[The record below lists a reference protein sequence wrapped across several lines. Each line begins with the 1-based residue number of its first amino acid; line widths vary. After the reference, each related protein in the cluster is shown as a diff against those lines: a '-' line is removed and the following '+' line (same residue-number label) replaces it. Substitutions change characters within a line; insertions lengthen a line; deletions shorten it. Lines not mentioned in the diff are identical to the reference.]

1 MKDTF
6 RLSHL
11 ARLTVSAFIGILIS
25 NAVFAVEST
34 QSPAQVELNKLLR
47 QVNQDKHR
55 ESEINQ
61 AREKRFIQAKSKQA
75 AQLRQLK
82 EKEKKANALYQS
94 LSEQVETAKQK
105 TSALKQTLE
114 ARSHHLKDLYSVARQ
129 IARDTKTDLDNSLNS
144 SQYPTSSTDLNSL
157 LQLEKLP
164 QIDDLKTL
172 WRVLLQDITASAE
185 LSTFESA
192 VFQTN
197 GDKVNTRVYRTGP
210 FTASTQTH
218 YLSYSSYDQ
227 RLNVL
232 NRQPEGAANL
242 LSQGLASENFAS
254 GDIIDVLI
262 DPTRG
267 SVLARLNREPSL
279 SDRIFQGGSVGFVII
294 FLGIAG
300 LLYTLFRLITLAKVN
315 TQIKQQLTTPEQPDK
330 NNPLG
335 RVLAVYHESVELN
348 ASSTCSNEQSAS
360 KQISNKHS
368 SDTKAAIHENHEGL
382 EIKLNEA
389 ILREAPQLDKGTG
402 IIKLLATVAPLLG
415 LLGTVTGMIGTFQAI
430 TLFGTGDP
438 KLMAGGISQALI
450 TTVLGLV
457 VAIPLL
463 FGHSL
468 VATRV
473 KSLLTILTQQSL
485 SLVAQTIEQPRT
497 ENSLDQKTINN
508 AA

>member
-1 MKDTF
+1 MTITYRSSLF
-6 RLSHL
+6 ALF
-11 ARLTVSAFIGILIS
+11 TISAFISILMS
-25 NAVFAVEST
+25 SAVFAVEPSK
-34 QSPAQVELNKLLR
+34 SSSEIELIRLLQ
-47 QVNQDKHR
+47 QVNQDKVR
-55 ESEINQ
+55 EFEINQ
-61 AREKRFIQAKSKQA
+61 AREQRFIQEKSNQAEKLQQLIKQEREA
-75 AQLRQLK
+75 D
-82 EKEKKANALYQS
+82 ALYQS
-94 LSEQVETAKQK
+94 LSAQVETAKQQ
-105 TSALKQTLE
+105 TTTLKDSLE
-114 ARSHHLKDLYSVARQ
+114 ERSHHLKDLYSVARQ
-129 IARDTKTDLDNSLNS
+129 IARDTQTDLDNSLNS
-144 SQYPTSSTDLNSL
+144 IQYPTSSIALDSL
-157 LQLEKLP
+157 LQLDKLP

-172 WRVLLQDITASAE
+172 WRVLLQDIKASAE
-185 LSTFESA
+185 ISAFETP

-197 GDKVNTRVYRTGP
+197 GDKINTTVYRTGP
-210 FTASTQTH
+210 FTANTRSH
-218 YLSYSSYDQ
+218 YLSYSSSDH

-232 NRQPEGAANL
+232 NRQPEGAKNL
-242 LSQGLASENFAS
+242 ISQGLASENTKPGAL
-254 GDIIDVLI
+254 IDVLI

-300 LLYTLFRLITLAKVN
+300 LLYTLFRLITLSKIH
-315 TQIKQQLTTPEQPDK
+315 TQIKQQLKTPEQPDK
-330 NNPLG
+330 SNPLG
-335 RVLAVYHESVELN
+335 RVLAVYHDSAAL
-348 ASSTCSNEQSAS
+348 SAS
-360 KQISNKHS
+360 NKQSKQAKLS
-368 SDTKAAIHENHEGL
+368 VQDNHEGL

-450 TTVLGLV
+450 TTVLGLI

-485 SLVAQTIEQPRT
+485 SLVAQTIEQPQP
-497 ENSLDQKTINN
+497 ENNK
-508 AA
+508 

>member
-1 MKDTF
+1 MKIIFSSSLFACIFSCIKVSTF
-6 RLSHL
+6 ISIL
-11 ARLTVSAFIGILIS
+11 VSSAAFAAEPS
-25 NAVFAVEST
+25 
-34 QSPAQVELNKLLR
+34 QSPAETELIRLL
-47 QVNQDKHR
+47 QKVNQDKSR
-55 ESEINQ
+55 EFEINQ
-61 AREKRFIQAKSKQA
+61 AREQRFIEEKSKQEE
-75 AQLRQLK
+75 RLK
-82 EKEKKANALYQS
+82 LLVDQERKADVLYQS
-94 LSEQVETAKQK
+94 LSNQVETAKQQ
-105 TSALKQTLE
+105 TTILKDTLE
-114 ARSHHLKDLYSVARQ
+114 ERSHHLKDLYSVARQ
-129 IARDTKTDLDNSLNS
+129 IARDTQTDLNNSLTAT
-144 SQYPTSSTDLNSL
+144 QYPTSSTDLDSL

-164 QIDDLKTL
+164 QIDDLKSL
-172 WRVLLQDITASAE
+172 WRVLLHDIKASAE
-185 LSTFESA
+185 ISSFESA

-197 GDKVNTRVYRTGP
+197 GDKIFTRVYRAGP
-210 FTASTQTH
+210 FTANTQSH
-218 YLSYSSYDQ
+218 YLSYSSSDH

-232 NRQPEGAANL
+232 NRQPEGATTL
-242 LSQGLASENFAS
+242 ISQGLASENIETGAL
-254 GDIIDVLI
+254 IDVLI

-300 LLYTLFRLITLAKVN
+300 LIYTLFRLITLSKIHA
-315 TQIKQQLTTPEQPDK
+315 QIKQQLKAPEQPDK
-330 NNPLG
+330 SNPLG
-335 RVLAVYHESVELN
+335 RVLAVYHD
-348 ASSTCSNEQSAS
+348 SADL
-360 KQISNKHS
+360 KASNKQS
-368 SDTKAAIHENHEGL
+368 KEAKPSIQDNHEGL

-389 ILREAPQLDKGTG
+389 ILREAPKLDKGTG

-450 TTVLGLV
+450 TTVLGLI

-485 SLVAQTIEQPRT
+485 SLVAQTIENPQPDT
-497 ENSLDQKTINN
+497 DK
-508 AA
+508 